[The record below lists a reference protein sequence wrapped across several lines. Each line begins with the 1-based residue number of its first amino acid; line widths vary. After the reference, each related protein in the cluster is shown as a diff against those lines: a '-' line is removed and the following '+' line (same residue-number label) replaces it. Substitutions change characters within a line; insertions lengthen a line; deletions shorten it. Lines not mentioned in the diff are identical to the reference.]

1 MPRITVR
8 WLIDHLKDSQEL
20 RVVAG
25 ESNLDQYIEE
35 HRVQKTG
42 LALTGFVENIHPGRI
57 QVMGNNEIKFLDT
70 LPVEKQRATMELLAT
85 VYVPAIIVSRDMT
98 PSQTAI
104 DVCEERGI
112 PLIISKQ
119 TSSPLIWALNRFL
132 EEELAPMTSVH
143 GVLVDVSGVGV
154 LLTGKSG
161 VGKSECAL
169 DLLQRG
175 HRLVADDVVV
185 VHKIPPSLVWGSSDE
200 NIRYHMEVRGLG
212 IINIKDLF
220 GITSVRSRKRIELVL
235 ELVEWDKNVEYD
247 RLGLEHKTYT
257 ILDVK
262 LPYTKIPVS
271 YGRNLASI
279 VEVAARNFLLRLEG
293 HNSAQ
298 GFNEQQMK
306 AIAMRAAHDISR
318 FDKSTEIE

>member
-8 WLIDHLKDSQEL
+8 WLIDHLKDSLEL

-25 ESNLDQYIEE
+25 EDNLDQYIEE

-70 LPVEKQRATMELLAT
+70 LPVEKQRDTMELLAT
-85 VYVPAIIVSRDMT
+85 VYVPAVIVSRDMT
-98 PSQTAI
+98 PSQAMI
-104 DVCEERGI
+104 EVCEQRGI
-112 PLIISKQ
+112 PLIISRQ
-119 TSSPLIWALNRFL
+119 TSSPLIWGLNRFL

-306 AIAMRAAHDISR
+306 AIAMRAAHDLSR

>member
-8 WLIDHLKDSQEL
+8 RLLEHLGDDLEL

-25 ESNLDQYIEE
+25 EESLDQYIEE

-70 LPVEKQRATMELLAT
+70 LPHDKQHGTMELLAT
-85 VYVPAIIVSRDMT
+85 VYVPAIIISRDME
-98 PSQTAI
+98 PSPAMVE
-104 DVCEERGI
+104 VCSRRGI
-112 PLIISKQ
+112 PLIISRQ
-119 TSSPLIWALNRFL
+119 TSSPLIWGLNRFL

-143 GVLVDVSGVGV
+143 GVLMDVSGVGV
-154 LLTGKSG
+154 LLMGKSG

-185 VHKIPPSLVWGSSDE
+185 VHKIPPSIVWGSSDE
-200 NIRYHMEVRGLG
+200 NILYHMEVRGLG

-247 RLGLEHKTYT
+247 RLGLEDKTYNV
-257 ILDVK
+257 LDVK

-298 GFNEQQMK
+298 GFNKQQLK
-306 AIAMRAAHDISR
+306 AITMRAALDLSR
-318 FDKSTEIE
+318 FDKSTEVE